1 MRAGLP
7 LLVTATTSLDRGIQL
22 WIFLEEQARKV
33 QVVRDCCKAFAGGVL
48 LPAFR
53 IRPPGFHQQKK
64 LKNFPWLLKCRMLGV
79 QGVSTLH
86 PVLETEASASQ
97 AWPEGQD
104 RTGCKQRLPQSKG
117 SFLLWGSSRTW
128 FGGRDTSSC
137 LNLSSYFPSSYY
149 IDGRVAKVTD
159 FLKTRLL
166 DTLSDQI
173 RKIQKVSECKWSA
186 GARGQ
191 HACSAWLWHSPCCAA
206 ACGHFP
212 QNPRHI
218 PPWGQALCCL
228 VFHPMP

>member
-1 MRAGLP
+1 MLQ
-7 LLVTATTSLDRGIQL
+7 SLCR
-22 WIFLEEQARKV
+22 W
-33 QVVRDCCKAFAGGVL
+33 

-64 LKNFPWLLKCRMLGV
+64 LKNFPWVLKCRMLSV
-79 QGVSTLH
+79 QGVCTSH

-117 SFLLWGSSRTW
+117 SFLLWGSSRTGAHG
-128 FGGRDTSSC
+128 FGGRDTFSC

-173 RKIQKVSECKWSA
+173 RKIQKVSECKGSA
-186 GARGQ
+186 GARGH
-191 HACSAWLWHSPCCAA
+191 HACSAWLWHSSWPALSINP
-206 ACGHFP
+206 GELVWGREGEGLFP
-212 QNPRHI
+212 VLPVKMQP
-218 PPWGQALCCL
+218 ALIQGMGGNTRQHKAWPQGGRCRG
-228 VFHPMP
+228 F